1 MEGKLCDGGVVLTLL
16 SARVLCQAF
25 YLFSR
30 GSHREFC
37 GAPDSLIHRKS
48 GSPRL
53 LGFAWVMDLCPLVD
67 SMYDQTIVTDTTMS
81 LSATGP

>member
-1 MEGKLCDGGVVLTLL
+1 MEGKLCDGGVVLTLPG
-16 SARVLCQAF
+16 SCAKHF

-30 GSHREFC
+30 GSHIEFC

-48 GSPRL
+48 GSSRL

-67 SMYDQTIVTDTTMS
+67 SMHDQTIVTDTTMS